1 MKRDIQIL
9 TGQVLAAD
17 CRKTIAQA
25 TPRELYNAVS
35 KAALDLAA
43 DAWKR
48 APGKRVAYLSA
59 EFLVGRLVYANL
71 LNMGAWARCSRCAGR
86 GCGCE
91 TVFEEIEDAA
101 LGNGGLGPPGRVLF
115 GFRRHAGRAA
125 GRLRHPVPVR
135 PVQAVF

>member
-71 LNMGAWARCSRCAGR
+71 LTSSPQNKTIQIGIRYFTNQFTTDYVSMYAAIIIAIVPSVLGYALFQKQIISGMTSGAVKG
-86 GCGCE
+86 
-91 TVFEEIEDAA
+91 
-101 LGNGGLGPPGRVLF
+101 
-115 GFRRHAGRAA
+115 
-125 GRLRHPVPVR
+125 
-135 PVQAVF
+135 

>member
-48 APGKRVAYLSA
+48 APGKRVA
-59 EFLVGRLVYANL
+59 
-71 LNMGAWARCSRCAGR
+71 
-86 GCGCE
+86 
-91 TVFEEIEDAA
+91 
-101 LGNGGLGPPGRVLF
+101 
-115 GFRRHAGRAA
+115 FRRSFLWDASFT
-125 GRLRHPVPVR
+125 PIC
-135 PVQAVF
+135 

>member
-59 EFLVGRLVYANL
+59 TPRLRQSAEHGPPGR
-71 LNMGAWARCSRCAGR
+71 GAADAAGR

-91 TVFEEIEDAA
+91 
-101 LGNGGLGPPGRVLF
+101 RV
-115 GFRRHAGRAA
+115 
-125 GRLRHPVPVR
+125 
-135 PVQAVF
+135 